1 MIKRTLLIAG
11 SLMVAV
17 AQDYPPGIPE
27 GQVTYD
33 EVSYQTPSESE
44 LPAEFMMGDPALAPS
59 SAPVAAAESSVSAPI
74 TPAPS
79 SQYNT
84 SIVLNAYS
92 TNYQVRG
99 MGVTNPLSKYG
110 YSSLGVSHTLANR
123 NLFHRG
129 IQQRVHGMV
138 GAIWDA
144 SCLLGDIPQFGLG
157 YAVGKEVLPNL
168 LVELGYNFR
177 RGGLEGYMAQTY
189 DRCSHRSEQD
199 IAFTIT
205 LDDHQKGF
213 FGHAEVGVG
222 FYGLTGTYMDA
233 ELGYR
238 FTDVVRMARMG
249 ADLEISAG
257 VAPSFSYWGS
267 GVEGVDAC
275 RIKAALVPYTH
286 NGKLGRDAHAQVKP
300 WVMCSWSCNNA
311 RKIARHTGDG
321 LVDHFLITFGIDV
334 GWNF

>member
-1 MIKRTLLIAG
+1 MMKRTLLIAG
-11 SLMVAV
+11 SLSMAV

-33 EVSYQTPSESE
+33 EVSYQTPTESE
-44 LPAEFMMGDPALAPS
+44 LPAEFMMGDPIAAP
-59 SAPVAAAESSVSAPI
+59 APAAGTNSVTAPI
-74 TPAPS
+74 TPAAS
-79 SQYNT
+79 SHYNT
-84 SIVLNAYS
+84 SIALNAYS
-92 TNYQVRG
+92 TNYNVRG
-99 MGVTNPLSKYG
+99 MGVTNGLSRYG
-110 YSSLGVSHTLANR
+110 YSTLDVSHTFANR

-129 IQQRVHGMV
+129 IQQRVHGMA

-144 SCLLGDIPQFGLG
+144 ACPLGDIPQFRLG

-205 LDDHQKGF
+205 LDDNQKGF

-238 FTDVVRMARMG
+238 FTDVLRTPQMG

-275 RIKAALVPYTH
+275 RIKAAVAPYTH
-286 NGKLGRDAHAQVKP
+286 NGKLGRDAHTQVKP

-311 RKIARHTGDG
+311 RKIARHTGYG
-321 LVDHFLITFGIDV
+321 PVDHFLITFGIDV
-334 GWNF
+334 GWKF

>member
-1 MIKRTLLIAG
+1 MMKKTLLIVASM
-11 SLMVAV
+11 SLAV

-33 EVSYQTPSESE
+33 EVSYQTPSEGE
-44 LPAEFMMGDPALAPS
+44 LPAEFMMGDPITAPAQAAAAL
-59 SAPVAAAESSVSAPI
+59 PVAAPI

-84 SIVLNAYS
+84 AITLNAYS
-92 TNYQVRG
+92 TNYNVRG
-99 MGVTNPLSKYG
+99 MGVTNGFSKYG
-110 YSSLGVSHTLANR
+110 YSSLAVSHTLPNR
-123 NLFHRG
+123 NLMHRG
-129 IQQRVHGMV
+129 IQQRVHGMA

-144 SCLLGDIPQFGLG
+144 SCALGDIPQFGLG
-157 YAVGKEVLPNL
+157 YALGKEVLPNL

-177 RGGLEGYMAQTY
+177 RGGLEGYIAKAY

-199 IAFTIT
+199 IALTIT
-205 LDDHQKGF
+205 LNDNQKGF
-213 FGHAEVGVG
+213 FGHAEVGWA
-222 FYGLTGTYMDA
+222 FYGLTGVYMDA

-238 FTDVVRMARMG
+238 FTDVLRTARMG

-275 RIKAALVPYTH
+275 RIKAALAPYTH
-286 NGKLGRDAHAQVKP
+286 NGKLGRDAHVQLKP

-311 RKIARHTGDG
+311 RKIFRHTDYGP
-321 LVDHFLITFGIDV
+321 VDHFLVTFGIDL
-334 GWNF
+334 GFAF

>member
-1 MIKRTLLIAG
+1 MMKRTSLMLIACG
-11 SLMVAV
+11 MTVAQ

-33 EVSYQTPSESE
+33 EVSYQTGGESE
-44 LPAEFMMGDPALAPS
+44 LPAEFLMGDPAATTPSAAAS
-59 SAPVAAAESSVSAPI
+59 SASV
-74 TPAPS
+74 PAPPSPAAS
-79 SQYNT
+79 SNRNT
-84 SIVLNAYS
+84 VINLRAYES
-92 TNYQVRG
+92 NYQVRG
-99 MGVTNPLSKYG
+99 MGVTNGLSQYG
-110 YSSLGVSHTLANR
+110 DSSLSVSHTFANR
-123 NLFHRG
+123 NIFHKG
-129 IQQRVHGMV
+129 IQHRVHGMAGV
-138 GAIWDA
+138 IWDA
-144 SCLLGDIPQFGLG
+144 ACPLGEIPQFCLG

-168 LVELGYNFR
+168 LIELGYNFR
-177 RGGLEGYMAQTY
+177 RGGLEGYMAKTF
-189 DRCSHRSEQD
+189 DRASHRSEQD
-199 IAFTIT
+199 VALTIT

-213 FGHAEVGVG
+213 FGHAEWGYA
-222 FYGLTGTYMDA
+222 FYGLTGSYLDF

-238 FTDVVRMARMG
+238 FTDVVRGPRAG

-257 VAPSFSYWGS
+257 AAPSFSYWGS